1 MIEWPQDPAPIRNH
15 VHTGPTA
22 RIRALHWTVPL
33 TVLLWAFGDVGGV
46 RGQDQVSCAFRSS
59 WCELSEE
66 QAAFL
71 RQARHATETYRSVTN
86 AVADGFR
93 PVGADAPAMGR
104 HWVNLARLFDGEIDA
119 ARPEILMYAVVD
131 GRETLVGIGFG
142 YVVASGNG
150 KAPPP
155 NPFEGDAWHVH
166 SGRLDMES
174 HRTDHEDP
182 GLHDARSTVH
192 GRQEAGISVLH
203 AWVPAENPAGV
214 IEPNNWALPYLRL
227 GLPRPDGATPEV
239 DRAISLASLGG
250 EFFMERAKLFADQ
263 GSGPAAGWTAAL
275 RRAETEVMEWWH
287 ARSTGP
293 LTPDE
298 IEWLDDLWR
307 RFGLMGL

>member
-1 MIEWPQDPAPIRNH
+1 M
-15 VHTGPTA
+15 
-22 RIRALHWTVPL
+22 RAIGWLASLAAWL
-33 TVLLWAFGDVGGV
+33 CWSCGAQ
-46 RGQDQVSCAFRSS
+46 GQEHSSCGQPFPS
-59 WCELSEE
+59 WCGLSAE
-66 QAAFL
+66 QADFL
-71 RQARHATETYRSVTN
+71 LVSRHATERYQDPS
-86 AVADGFR
+86 AAMADGFR

-104 HWVNLARLFDGEIDA
+104 HWVSLTRLFDGEIDP

-131 GRETLVGIGFG
+131 GHETLVGIGFG
-142 YVVASGNG
+142 YVVGSGNG

-174 HRTDHEDP
+174 HDTDHGGGRP
-182 GLHDARSTVH
+182 H
-192 GRQEAGISVLH
+192 GAESEPRHVPASRNDHGHENAGIAVLH
-203 AWVPAENPAGV
+203 AWVPVENPAGV

-227 GLPRPDGATPEV
+227 GLPRPDGATPEA

-250 EFFMERAKLFADQ
+250 EFFMGRARLFARQD
-263 GSGPAAGWTAAL
+263 SGPAAGWAAAL
-275 RRAETEVMEWWH
+275 RRAETEVVEWWH

-293 LTPDE
+293 LTPDQ